1 MMKNTTKTKLTKN
14 EIIALIEDRQH
25 EAYRLWQIIKG
36 AGKHPGL
43 AENYFGEYLAC
54 NALMMKIRGELE
66 I

>member
-1 MMKNTTKTKLTKN
+1 MKTKLTKN
-14 EIIALIEDRQH
+14 EIIALIAAREV
-25 EAYRLWQIIKG
+25 EAYNLYHVIK
-36 AGKHPGL
+36 AQGKHPGL